1 MPKIKIILPIALA
14 LFLPVLNLFSNAE
27 ALDVFSSDSVIKWAS
42 SSLILYLLWYML
54 VGVSKTKS
62 RYRTIFIVLSVVGFI
77 AAIYLFLVLIHFK
90 APYHLRWM
98 LIVKLTSAS
107 ILFLIIQYALQ
118 AAKAIS
124 QLTLEKEQIQSENYR
139 VQLQELRSKV
149 DPHFLFNSMN
159 TLRTMIRN
167 KHLQS
172 EDFVM
177 NLSAFY
183 RQTLKLNNSS
193 TINLREEVEILKSYL
208 FLMQIRNEGKV
219 EIDINIDD
227 TCNKYE
233 IAALSLQI
241 VAENCFKHNQASVA
255 CPLKIVI
262 QSEEGYLSIRNN
274 IQPKF
279 SKSETSGYGL
289 QNIRKR
295 YELLGVREGII
306 VNETPTF
313 FEVKLKL
320 I

>member
-208 FLMQIRNEGKV
+208 FLMQIRNEG
-219 EIDINIDD
+219 IW
-227 TCNKYE
+227 
-233 IAALSLQI
+233 AAIRRPLL
-241 VAENCFKHNQASVA
+241 FKGA
-255 CPLKIVI
+255 LK
-262 QSEEGYLSIRNN
+262 
-274 IQPKF
+274 
-279 SKSETSGYGL
+279 
-289 QNIRKR
+289 
-295 YELLGVREGII
+295 
-306 VNETPTF
+306 
-313 FEVKLKL
+313 
-320 I
+320 